1 MKSPA
6 LTPRATFY
14 GWFIVG
20 TTFLMS
26 FLAVGSRNGFGLFFK
41 PWQESFGWS
50 VGTIS
55 AIAAVGTVVN
65 GVSQPIL
72 GRLYDRFGARKV
84 ILVSLLLFGLGTV
97 ALSLLNS
104 IWMLL
109 FVYGFVISF
118 AAGGISFVT
127 TGPLIA
133 RWFKKKRGT
142 AMAIQTAGA
151 PVGGMLIV
159 PFTLY
164 LMLLTDWRIAWLV
177 LGLLILLVG
186 LPMAAFWIKEDPA
199 AMGLEPDGGEPKAK
213 RGAAPKPEVV
223 RKPAPLECENW
234 MQAFKSPP
242 IWQLA
247 GAYFVC
253 GVTTTVLGIHFVPFA
268 TDQGMS
274 PGMAATAFGFMSGLN
289 VVGVLA
295 TGWVSDR
302 MGRKDLLA
310 GTYFVRGLGYAMLLF
325 IPGVPAIWAFAAI
338 AGLSW
343 IATVPLTY
351 SLTAEVYGLKNMG
364 TLSGIVT
371 MSHQIGGAVSI
382 YLAGFAFDRFGSYTP
397 TWAVAAVLL
406 MLAAALSFS
415 VRERALSA
423 RYQPIATPEHAT
435 AG

>member
-1 MKSPA
+1 MRSVGSRVTAP
-6 LTPRATFY
+6 FY

-20 TTFLMS
+20 TTFFMS

-41 PWQESFGWS
+41 PWQDSFGWS

-55 AIAAVGTVVN
+55 TVAAIGTVVN

-84 ILVSLLLFGLGTV
+84 ILLSLLLFGFGTI
-97 ALSLLNS
+97 ALSFLNS

-109 FVYGFVISF
+109 IVYGFVISF

-133 RWFKKKRGT
+133 RWFTRKRGT

-151 PVGGMLIV
+151 PVGGMLVV

-164 LMLLTDWRIAWLV
+164 LMLLTDWRVAWLV
-177 LGLLILLVG
+177 LGLLILAVG
-186 LPMAAFWIKEDPA
+186 FPLAAFLIKDDPA
-199 AMGLEPDGGEPKAK
+199 SMGLEPDDGEPAAK
-213 RGAAPKPEVV
+213 RGVAPKPAIV
-223 RKPAPLECENW
+223 RRAPPLECENW
-234 MQAFKSPP
+234 KQAFKSRP

-247 GAYFVC
+247 AAYFVC
-253 GVTTTVLGIHFVPFA
+253 GITTTVLGIHFVPFA
-268 TDQGMS
+268 TDAGMS

-295 TGWVSDR
+295 TGWVSDK

-310 GTYFVRGLGYAMLLF
+310 GVYFVRGLGYAMLLF

-351 SLTAEVYGLKNMG
+351 SLTAEVYGLRNMG

-371 MSHQIGGAVSI
+371 MSHQIGGAISI
-382 YLAGFAFDRFGSYTP
+382 FLAGWAFDRFGTYTP
-397 TWAVAAVLL
+397 TWTVAAALL
-406 MLAAALSFS
+406 MVAAILSFS

-423 RYQPIATPEHAT
+423 RYQPAVAPDPAPS
-435 AG
+435 A